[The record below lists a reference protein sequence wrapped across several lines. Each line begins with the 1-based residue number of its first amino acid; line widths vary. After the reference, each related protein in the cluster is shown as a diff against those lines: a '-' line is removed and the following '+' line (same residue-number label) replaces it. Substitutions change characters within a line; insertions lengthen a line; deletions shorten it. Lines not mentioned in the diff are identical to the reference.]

1 MPHSSPGSC
10 SGQTGCAGCT
20 SVSSGCGFCVV
31 PSVGCVDVQGLSRCG
46 TSEVIVTGCG
56 GTITSSTA
64 ATVSASLAIIRG
76 IAIVAAI
83 IVACCGFCFRDR
95 LRACCCSGSARRS
108 RRSAEN
114 AIVQQNPYGSP
125 PPPGVAP
132 FTQSHVVPGYASY
145 AQPQQQQSGYAS
157 YTQPQQLGDASY
169 AQRESQQAQA
179 VAPSYSP
186 KQQPPPLRGPEP
198 FALVAAV
205 TPDSPADAA
214 GLRVG
219 DAIVSL
225 CGARDFA
232 SIGSCLKAAETLGAA
247 PPSQILRSGVI
258 IALFIKPRKG
268 ADLGAVIEE
277 V

>member
-1 MPHSSPGSC
+1 
-10 SGQTGCAGCT
+10 
-20 SVSSGCGFCVV
+20 
-31 PSVGCVDVQGLSRCG
+31 
-46 TSEVIVTGCG
+46 
-56 GTITSSTA
+56 
-64 ATVSASLAIIRG
+64 
-76 IAIVAAI
+76 
-83 IVACCGFCFRDR
+83 
-95 LRACCCSGSARRS
+95 
-108 RRSAEN
+108 
-114 AIVQQNPYGSP
+114 
-125 PPPGVAP
+125 
-132 FTQSHVVPGYASY
+132 VVPGYASY

-157 YTQPQQLGDASY
+157 YTQPQPQQLGYASY

-225 CGARDFA
+225 CGAREFA
-232 SIGSCLKAAETLGAA
+232 SIGSCLEAAETLGAA

-268 ADLGAVIEE
+268 AGLGAVIEE